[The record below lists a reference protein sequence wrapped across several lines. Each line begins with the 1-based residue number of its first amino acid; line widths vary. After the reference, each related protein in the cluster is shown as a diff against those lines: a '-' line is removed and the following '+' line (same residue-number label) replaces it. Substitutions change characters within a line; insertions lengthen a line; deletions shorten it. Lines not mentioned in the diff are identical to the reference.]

1 MDIRNANIGIIG
13 STGAVGVEALKLLSE
28 LAHPVDK
35 IQLFA
40 SERSKG
46 KKVPYLGS
54 ELTVKTSSDESFKE
68 IDVALISVSSEV
80 SKELAPQIVKNG
92 GVVIDDGSAYRME
105 KNVPLVVPEINETDL
120 EFHEG
125 IISIP
130 NCTTTPLV
138 MVIDAINSISKVSKV
153 IVSTYQAVSG
163 TGKEAVNELIN
174 QQSGDQSTNVYDF
187 PIANNIFPHVDDFMP
202 DGFTK
207 EEHKMIN
214 ESKKILHDN
223 DIEIIPTCVRVPVKI
238 GHSESLTITLK
249 NEISLEDIK
258 KVVREYSGITLLDQS
273 DEIPYPMPLY
283 AEGKKDVFVGRIRKS
298 LNNSKELNLWLS
310 CDNLIKGAA
319 YNALQI
325 LESMIKKDLI
335 KLGKG

>member
-28 LAHPVDK
+28 SAHPAEK

-46 KKVPYLGS
+46 KKVPYLNS
-54 ELTVKTSSDESFKE
+54 ELTVMTSSDESFKE
-68 IDVALISVSSEV
+68 IDVGLISVSSEV

-130 NCTTTPLV
+130 NCTTTHLV
-138 MVIDAINSISKVSKV
+138 MVIDAINSISKVGKV
-153 IVSTYQAVSG
+153 VVSTYQAVSG

-223 DIEIIPTCVRVPVKI
+223 EIEIIPTCVRVPVKI

-249 NEISLEDIK
+249 EEISLEDIK
-258 KVVREYSGITLLDQS
+258 KVVSEYSGITLLNQS
-273 DEIPYPMPLY
+273 DEIPYPMPLF

>member
-138 MVIDAINSISKVSKV
+138 MVIDAINSISKVGKV

-273 DEIPYPMPLY
+273 DEIPYPMPLF

>member
-28 LAHPVDK
+28 IAHPADK

-46 KKVPYLGS
+46 KKVSYLNS

-68 IDVALISVSSEV
+68 IDVGLISVSSEV

-105 KNVPLVVPEINETDL
+105 KNVPLVVPEINEIDL

-125 IISIP
+125 IVSIP

-138 MVIDAINSISKVSKV
+138 MVIDAINSISKVGKV

-223 DIEIIPTCVRVPVKI
+223 EIEIIPTCVRVPVKI
-238 GHSESLTITLK
+238 GHSESLNISLK
-249 NEISLEDIK
+249 NEISIEEIK
-258 KVVREYSGITLLDQS
+258 KVLSEYSGITLLDQS
-273 DEIPYPMPLY
+273 DEIPYPMPLF

>member
-28 LAHPVDK
+28 IAHPADK

-46 KKVPYLGS
+46 KKVPYLNS
-54 ELTVKTSSDESFKE
+54 QLTVKTSSDESFKE
-68 IDVALISVSSEV
+68 IDVGLISVSSEV

-138 MVIDAINSISKVSKV
+138 MVIDAINSISKVGKV
-153 IVSTYQAVSG
+153 VVSTYQAVSG

-223 DIEIIPTCVRVPVKI
+223 EIEIIPTCVRVPVKI

-249 NEISLEDIK
+249 EEISLEDIK
-258 KVVREYSGITLLDQS
+258 KVVSEYSGITLLDQS
-273 DEIPYPMPLY
+273 DEIPYPMPLF

>member
-28 LAHPVDK
+28 IAHPADK

-46 KKVPYLGS
+46 KKVPYLNS
-54 ELTVKTSSDESFKE
+54 QLTVKTSSDESFKQ
-68 IDVALISVSSEV
+68 IDVGLISVSSEV

-125 IISIP
+125 IVSIP

-138 MVIDAINSISKVSKV
+138 MVIDAINSISKVGKV

-223 DIEIIPTCVRVPVKI
+223 EIEIIPTCVRVPVKI
-238 GHSESLTITLK
+238 GHSESLTISLK

-258 KVVREYSGITLLDQS
+258 KVVSEYSGITLLDQS
-273 DEIPYPMPLY
+273 DEIPYPMPLF

>member
-28 LAHPVDK
+28 IAHPAEK

-46 KKVPYLGS
+46 KKVSYLNS
-54 ELTVKTSSDESFKE
+54 ELTVNTSSDESFKE
-68 IDVALISVSSEV
+68 IDVGLISVSSEV

-105 KNVPLVVPEINETDL
+105 KNVPLVVPEINEIDL

-125 IISIP
+125 IVSIP

-138 MVIDAINSISKVSKV
+138 MVIDAINSISKVGKV

-223 DIEIIPTCVRVPVKI
+223 EIEIIPTCVRVPVKI
-238 GHSESLTITLK
+238 GHSESLTISLK

-258 KVVREYSGITLLDQS
+258 KVLSEYSGITLLDQS
-273 DEIPYPMPLY
+273 DEIPYPMPLF

>member
-28 LAHPVDK
+28 IAHPADK
-35 IQLFA
+35 IHLFA

-46 KKVPYLGS
+46 KKVSYLNN
-54 ELTVKTSSDESFKE
+54 ELIVKTSSDESFRE
-68 IDVALISVSSEV
+68 IDVGLISVSSEV

-125 IISIP
+125 IVSIP

-138 MVIDAINSISKVSKV
+138 MVIDAINSISKVGKV

-223 DIEIIPTCVRVPVKI
+223 EIEIIPTCVRVPVKI
-238 GHSESLTITLK
+238 GHSESLTISLK

-258 KVVREYSGITLLDQS
+258 KVVSEYSGITLLDQS
-273 DEIPYPMPLY
+273 DEIPYPMPLF

>member
-28 LAHPVDK
+28 IAHPADK

-46 KKVPYLGS
+46 KKVSYLNS
-54 ELTVKTSSDESFKE
+54 ELTVKTSSDESFRE
-68 IDVALISVSSEV
+68 IDVGLISVSSEV

-105 KNVPLVVPEINETDL
+105 INVPLVVPEINETDL

-125 IISIP
+125 IVSIP

-138 MVIDAINSISKVSKV
+138 MVIDAINSISKVGKV

-223 DIEIIPTCVRVPVKI
+223 EIEIIPTCVRVPVKI

-249 NEISLEDIK
+249 EEISLEDIK
-258 KVVREYSGITLLDQS
+258 KVVSGYSGITLLNQS
-273 DEIPYPMPLY
+273 DEIPYPMPLF

>member
-28 LAHPVDK
+28 IAHPADK

-46 KKVPYLGS
+46 KKVSYLNS

-68 IDVALISVSSEV
+68 IDVGLISVSSEV

-105 KNVPLVVPEINETDL
+105 KNVPLVVPEINEIDL

-125 IISIP
+125 IVSIP

-138 MVIDAINSISKVSKV
+138 MVIDAINSISKVGKV

-223 DIEIIPTCVRVPVKI
+223 EIEIIPTCVRVPVKI
-238 GHSESLTITLK
+238 GHSESLTISLK

-258 KVVREYSGITLLDQS
+258 KVVSEYSGITLLDQS
-273 DEIPYPMPLY
+273 DEIPYPMPLF

>member
-28 LAHPVDK
+28 IAHPADK

-46 KKVPYLGS
+46 KKVPYLNS
-54 ELTVKTSSDESFKE
+54 ELIVKTSSDESFKE
-68 IDVALISVSSEV
+68 IDVGLISVSSEV

-138 MVIDAINSISKVSKV
+138 MVIDAINSISKVGKV
-153 IVSTYQAVSG
+153 VVSTYQAVSG

-223 DIEIIPTCVRVPVKI
+223 EIEIIPTCVRVPVKI

-249 NEISLEDIK
+249 EEISLEDIK
-258 KVVREYSGITLLDQS
+258 KVVSEYSGITLLNQS
-273 DEIPYPMPLY
+273 DEIPYPMPLF

>member
-1 MDIRNANIGIIG
+1 
-13 STGAVGVEALKLLSE
+13 
-28 LAHPVDK
+28 
-35 IQLFA
+35 
-40 SERSKG
+40 
-46 KKVPYLGS
+46 
-54 ELTVKTSSDESFKE
+54 
-68 IDVALISVSSEV
+68 
-80 SKELAPQIVKNG
+80 
-92 GVVIDDGSAYRME
+92 
-105 KNVPLVVPEINETDL
+105 
-120 EFHEG
+120 
-125 IISIP
+125 
-130 NCTTTPLV
+130 
-138 MVIDAINSISKVSKV
+138 
-153 IVSTYQAVSG
+153 
-163 TGKEAVNELIN
+163 
-174 QQSGDQSTNVYDF
+174 
-187 PIANNIFPHVDDFMP
+187 
-202 DGFTK
+202 
-207 EEHKMIN
+207 MIN
-214 ESKKILHDN
+214 ESKKILHDI

-273 DEIPYPMPLY
+273 DEIPYPMPLF

>member
-28 LAHPVDK
+28 IAHPADK

-46 KKVPYLGS
+46 KKVSYLNS
-54 ELTVKTSSDESFKE
+54 ELTVKTSSDESFRE
-68 IDVALISVSSEV
+68 IDVGLISVSSEV

-125 IISIP
+125 IVSIP

-138 MVIDAINSISKVSKV
+138 MVIDAINSISKVGKV

-223 DIEIIPTCVRVPVKI
+223 EIEIIPTCVRVPVKI

-249 NEISLEDIK
+249 EEISLEDIK
-258 KVVREYSGITLLDQS
+258 KVVSGYSGITLLNQS
-273 DEIPYPMPLY
+273 DEIPYPMPLF